1 MTLDFLGFT
10 FRYDRDL
17 YGGDKTYLNV
27 IPSKKSL
34 KKARDAIRENSR
46 KIKCFKPTPKVVED
60 LNIFLCGW
68 SNYFE

>member
-46 KIKCFKPTPKVVED
+46 KIKCFKPAPKVVED